1 MNIAILDDHQDVAL
15 RLADWSDVGR
25 HAESVVFNDH
35 AAEPS
40 VIIER
45 LRPFE
50 WCA

>member
-1 MNIAILDDHQDVAL
+1 MNIAILDDQQDVA
-15 RLADWSDVGR
+15 LADWSDVGR
-25 HAESVVFNDH
+25 PAESVVFNDH

-45 LRPFE
+45 LQPFA